1 MSTLQQRMAEAMQRR
16 PDLTQADIARACGV
30 STPSVNGWVS
40 GATKSLKP
48 GTARLAAELFGC
60 DQNWLATRSAAGP
73 AHTAGMDSIYSR
85 ALLDGRPMKGPLNQ
99 ALPTGQ
105 AGTTL
110 DVLMAARNKAAADLQ
125 ELAKNRAQYE
135 RQLGSQGWQQKVRQT
150 EAQAQ
155 AAYQA
160 FVAEAKRQGMGMFT
174 E

>member
-1 MSTLQQRMAEAMQRR
+1 
-16 PDLTQADIARACGV
+16 
-30 STPSVNGWVS
+30 
-40 GATKSLKP
+40 
-48 GTARLAAELFGC
+48 
-60 DQNWLATRSAAGP
+60 
-73 AHTAGMDSIYSR
+73 
-85 ALLDGRPMKGPLNQ
+85 MKGPLNQ